1 MAYEQKDNEG
11 VLFKN
16 DKKETPKH
24 PDYKGSGEIG
34 GVAVWIAAWVKEG
47 KSGKFMS
54 LAFTPKDQQRGSTNK
69 GRAEEIDSDLP
80 F

>member
-16 DKKETPKH
+16 EDKKTDKH
-24 PDYKGSGEIG
+24 PDYKGWGEVG
-34 GVAVWIAAWVKEG
+34 GVAVWIAAWIKTG
-47 KSGKFMS
+47 KKGKFMS

-69 GRAEEIDSDLP
+69 RAEATEDRP